1 MLPEFLLLSHSL
13 EQFQAHHEYERG
25 RLRSPSNR
33 GEMMKKIYSIN
44 GKLYR
49 YTEGNQPEGAVE
61 VKAEKVV
68 ETKAVKKPANKA
80 KGVSNK

>member
-1 MLPEFLLLSHSL
+1 
-13 EQFQAHHEYERG
+13 
-25 RLRSPSNR
+25 
-33 GEMMKKIYSIN
+33 MKKIYSIN

-61 VKAEKVV
+61 YNATKAEPEIV
-68 ETKAVKKPANKA
+68 TKAVKKTANKA

>member
-1 MLPEFLLLSHSL
+1 
-13 EQFQAHHEYERG
+13 
-25 RLRSPSNR
+25 
-33 GEMMKKIYSIN
+33 MKKIYSIN

-61 VKAEKVV
+61 VKADKPTEKVV

>member
-1 MLPEFLLLSHSL
+1 
-13 EQFQAHHEYERG
+13 
-25 RLRSPSNR
+25 
-33 GEMMKKIYSIN
+33 MKKIYSIN

-49 YTEGNQPEGAVE
+49 YSEGNQPEGAVE
-61 VKAEKVV
+61 VKADKPVV

>member
-1 MLPEFLLLSHSL
+1 
-13 EQFQAHHEYERG
+13 
-25 RLRSPSNR
+25 
-33 GEMMKKIYSIN
+33 MKKIYSIN

-49 YTEGNQPEGAVE
+49 YSEGNQPEGAVE
-61 VKAEKVV
+61 VKADKPV

>member
-1 MLPEFLLLSHSL
+1 
-13 EQFQAHHEYERG
+13 
-25 RLRSPSNR
+25 
-33 GEMMKKIYSIN
+33 MKKIYSIN

-49 YTEGNQPEGAVE
+49 YSEGNQPDGAVE
-61 VKAEKVV
+61 VKGDKPV

>member
-1 MLPEFLLLSHSL
+1 
-13 EQFQAHHEYERG
+13 
-25 RLRSPSNR
+25 
-33 GEMMKKIYSIN
+33 MKKIYSIN

-61 VKAEKVV
+61 VADKPV